1 MIGKKIR
8 VCGQCRHGYVG
19 KGGRCGSAECFERS
33 TMSSTVKPS
42 KPSSYGAKPAVLE
55 TSKASTLKA
64 KAAEPTPQSSG
75 RKPVVPKV

>member
-55 TSKASTLKA
+55 TKASTLKA

>member
-1 MIGKKIR
+1 
-8 VCGQCRHGYVG
+8 
-19 KGGRCGSAECFERS
+19 
-33 TMSSTVKPS
+33 MSSTVKPS